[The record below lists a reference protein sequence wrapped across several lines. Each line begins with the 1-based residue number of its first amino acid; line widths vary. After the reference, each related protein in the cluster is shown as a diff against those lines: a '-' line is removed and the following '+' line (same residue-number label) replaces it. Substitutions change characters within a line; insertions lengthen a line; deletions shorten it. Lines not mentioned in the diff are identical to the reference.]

1 MIKPGD
7 KILIAGDSW
16 AHGEWEHDA
25 PNYIMKLNDTYGVTH
40 NGLGQY
46 FSDYGCEVINVSYG
60 GLSNNDSFLKI
71 SETTNKTKFDYIFW
85 FQTDPIR
92 DMRPYSNTT
101 FPKSKF
107 ELLNMQTK
115 LLTKTYEN
123 LNSLGVI
130 IHCIGGI
137 TKLHSSMNTFGNLIP
152 VIDSVIEFFGS
163 NANDIW
169 ISDWIR
175 TDHLQFSHEFIN
187 ELYMLPPPAL
197 APEWFSPDGVHPN
210 RHAHKKIFEYILT
223 C

>member
-1 MIKPGD
+1 
-7 KILIAGDSW
+7 
-16 AHGEWEHDA
+16 
-25 PNYIMKLNDTYGVTH
+25 
-40 NGLGQY
+40 
-46 FSDYGCEVINVSYG
+46 
-60 GLSNNDSFLKI
+60 
-71 SETTNKTKFDYIFW
+71 
-85 FQTDPIR
+85 
-92 DMRPYSNTT
+92 
-101 FPKSKF
+101 
-107 ELLNMQTK
+107 MQNK

-123 LNSLGVI
+123 LNLLGVT

-152 VIDSVIEFFGS
+152 MIGSVIEFFGS